1 MKTMNYSGKMID
13 SDNKNNQVVPYNPS
27 DHTQYKNIDLYS
39 IKNAYQAMII
49 QKTMEAHELISSYL
63 RMTHPLT
70 KMTLAFMLLNPY
82 QTFSLG
88 KTYTIHLYSFG
99 MFFGRSI
106 KAFVYR
112 KPQPVKK
119 TFEISYIVDNSINHL
134 YVAFDW
140 YLKSNSKVK
149 KNENYS
155 VLSMVK
161 PIEASKKDK
170 DYLVLKTVP
179 EEQETEFVYDNY
191 KFNYSKSSH
200 DDVIY
205 APSGEIKKKNYKLLI
220 WSYYC
225 GTDTFDNL
233 STHVINAYAKSK
245 VDDVWVQKIYKHSNG
260 RWNDTILDRNK
271 RKIASVV
278 MKGNRNQEITK
289 LLDHFTQTEEW
300 HLDRGIPYKKSFL
313 FYGPPG
319 TGKSSMIKAMS
330 FELQRHIHYLSLSTI
345 KNDQELSNLMSNINF
360 KETILVIEDIDAQG
374 TFVHKRSKNQD
385 TKNTNINTNIN
396 TKTNAINENKQMNL
410 SNFMDTNPNPNP
422 NSNPNLNPN
431 LNPNPNPNLNSN
443 PNPNPNL
450 NSNPNNNDN
459 MDHSSL
465 SMMAQIITAVKSDNT
480 NKDKE
485 HESKSQL
492 TLSGILNQIDGI
504 HNNHGMI
511 LIMTTN
517 YPELLDEALIRD
529 GRVDER
535 VFFDYCDYEQIHMMF
550 ENFYNVNI
558 VSLETIKSKINLS
571 EYKVAPCNVENSMRR
586 YFSNQIS
593 ALDDIVNSI
602 KGKKNFE
609 KFEF

>member
-1 MKTMNYSGKMID
+1 MNPINYSGKMID
-13 SDNKNNQVVPYNPS
+13 SDNNDNNNNNKVVPYNSPS
-27 DHTQYKNIDLYS
+27 QYKNVDLFS

-49 QKTMEAHELISSYL
+49 QKTMETHELITNYL

-82 QTFSLG
+82 QTFTLA
-88 KTYTIHLYSFG
+88 KTYSIHLYSFS
-99 MFFGRSI
+99 MFLGRSF

-149 KNENYS
+149 KNENYA

-170 DYLVLKTVP
+170 DYPVLKTVP
-179 EEQETEFVYDNY
+179 EEQETEFIYDNY
-191 KFNYSKSSH
+191 TFNYSKNSF

-205 APSGEIKKKNYKLLI
+205 APSGEMKKKNYKLLI

-225 GTDTFDNL
+225 GVDTFDNL
-233 STHVINAYAKSK
+233 STHIINAYAKSK
-245 VDDVWVQKIYKHSNG
+245 VDEVWVQKIYKHGNG
-260 RWNDTILDRNK
+260 MWKDSVLDRNK

-278 MKGNRNQEITK
+278 MKGGRNQEISE
-289 LLDHFTQTEEW
+289 LLNHFSQTEEW
-300 HLDRGIPYKKSFL
+300 HLERGIPYKKSFL

-374 TFVHKRSKNQD
+374 SFVHKRTKKQEVNET
-385 TKNTNINTNIN
+385 TKNKDN
-396 TKTNAINENKQMNL
+396 NENKETD
-410 SNFMDTNPNPNP
+410 FVDI
-422 NSNPNLNPN
+422 NSKQNNEI
-431 LNPNPNPNLNSN
+431 
-443 PNPNPNL
+443 
-450 NSNPNNNDN
+450 NNDPTGLVI
-459 MDHSSL
+459 L
-465 SMMAQIITAVKSDNT
+465 SKLMGAV
-480 NKDKE
+480 NKPDKE
-485 HESKSQL
+485 LDNESKSQL
-492 TLSGILNQIDGI
+492 TLSGILNQIDGV

-517 YPELLDEALIRD
+517 YPDLLDEALIRD

-535 VFFDYCDYEQIHMMF
+535 VFFDYCDYEQIHLMF
-550 ENFYNVNI
+550 KNFYNGNS
-558 VSLETIKSKINLS
+558 VSLETIKTKINLT

-586 YFSNQIS
+586 YYSNQMA
-593 ALDDIVNSI
+593 ALDDIVNST
-602 KGKKNFE
+602 KGKKTFE

>member
-1 MKTMNYSGKMID
+1 MNTINYSGKMVD
-13 SDNKNNQVVPYNPS
+13 SDNNNNQVVPYNS
-27 DHTQYKNIDLYS
+27 SNSSGQSQYKNVDLFS

-82 QTFSLG
+82 QTFTLA
-88 KTYTIHLYSFG
+88 KTYSVHMYSFG
-99 MFFGRSI
+99 MFLGRSI

-149 KNENYS
+149 KNENHA

-161 PIEASKKDK
+161 PIEASKKNK
-170 DYLVLKTVP
+170 DYPVLKTVP

-191 KFNYSKSSH
+191 TFNYSKSSH

-245 VDDVWVQKIYKHSNG
+245 VDDVWVQKIYKHAQG
-260 RWNDTILDRNK
+260 IWKDFVLDRNK
-271 RKIASVV
+271 RKISSVV
-278 MKGNRNQEITK
+278 MKGSRNQEISE
-289 LLDHFTQTEEW
+289 LLNHFTQTEEW
-300 HLDRGIPYKKSFL
+300 HLERGIPYKKSFL

-345 KNDQELSNLMSNINF
+345 KNDQELSNLMSNVNF

-374 TFVHKRSKNQD
+374 SFVHKRPKKQD
-385 TKNTNINTNIN
+385 TKNTNTTANESKQSNLTNDVNSDPSGLI
-396 TKTNAINENKQMNL
+396 TL
-410 SNFMDTNPNPNP
+410 SKLMT
-422 NSNPNLNPN
+422 S
-431 LNPNPNPNLNSN
+431 
-443 PNPNPNL
+443 
-450 NSNPNNNDN
+450 
-459 MDHSSL
+459 
-465 SMMAQIITAVKSDNT
+465 VKSDNT
-480 NKDKE
+480 DKDNE
-485 HESKSQL
+485 QESKSQL
-492 TLSGILNQIDGI
+492 TLSGILNQIDGV

-535 VFFDYCDYEQIHMMF
+535 VFFDYCDYEQIYLMF
-550 ENFYNVNI
+550 KNFYNGNS
-558 VSLETIKSKINLS
+558 VSLETIKSKIDLS
-571 EYKVAPCNVENSMRR
+571 EYTVAPCNVENSMRR
-586 YFSNQIS
+586 YFSNQIA

-602 KGKKNFE
+602 KGKKTFE

>member
-1 MKTMNYSGKMID
+1 MNTINYSGKMVD
-13 SDNKNNQVVPYNPS
+13 SDNNNNQLVPYNSSNSS
-27 DHTQYKNIDLYS
+27 DQTQYKNVDLFS

-82 QTFSLG
+82 QTFTLA
-88 KTYTIHLYSFG
+88 KTYSVHMYSFG
-99 MFFGRSI
+99 MFLGRSI

-149 KNENYS
+149 KNENHA

-161 PIEASKKDK
+161 PIEASKKNK
-170 DYLVLKTVP
+170 DYPVLKTVP

-191 KFNYSKSSH
+191 TFNYSKSSH

-245 VDDVWVQKIYKHSNG
+245 VDEVWVQKIYEHAQGMWK
-260 RWNDTILDRNK
+260 DFVLDRNK
-271 RKIASVV
+271 RKISSVV
-278 MKGNRNQEITK
+278 MKGSRNQEISE
-289 LLDHFTQTEEW
+289 LLNHFTQTEEW
-300 HLDRGIPYKKSFL
+300 HLERGIPYKKSFL

-319 TGKSSMIKAMS
+319 TGKSSMIKAIS

-345 KNDQELSNLMSNINF
+345 KNDQELSNLMSNVNF

-374 TFVHKRSKNQD
+374 SFVHKRPKKQD
-385 TKNTNINTNIN
+385 TKNTNT
-396 TKTNAINENKQMNL
+396 TANESKQ
-410 SNFMDTNPNPNP
+410 
-422 NSNPNLNPN
+422 SNPTNDV
-431 LNPNPNPNLNSN
+431 NSDTSD
-443 PNPNPNL
+443 L
-450 NSNPNNNDN
+450 I
-459 MDHSSL
+459 ML
-465 SMMAQIITAVKSDNT
+465 SKLMTSVKSDNT
-480 NKDKE
+480 DKDSE
-485 HESKSQL
+485 QESKSQL
-492 TLSGILNQIDGI
+492 TLSGILNQIDGV

-535 VFFDYCDYEQIHMMF
+535 VFFDYCDYEQIYLMF
-550 ENFYNVNI
+550 KNFYNGNS
-558 VSLETIKSKINLS
+558 VSLETIKSKIDLS
-571 EYKVAPCNVENSMRR
+571 EYTVAPCNVENSMRR
-586 YFSNQIS
+586 YFSNQIA

-602 KGKKNFE
+602 KGKKTFE

>member
-1 MKTMNYSGKMID
+1 MNQINYSGKMID
-13 SDNKNNQVVPYNPS
+13 SDTNNTNNNQLVPYNYQYQS
-27 DHTQYKNIDLYS
+27 QSQSQSQTQTKYKNIDLFS
-39 IKNAYQAMII
+39 IKNAYQVMII
-49 QKTMEAHELISSYL
+49 QKTLEAHEILSNNL

-82 QTFSLG
+82 QTYSLA
-88 KTYTIHLYSFG
+88 KTYSIHLYTFG
-99 MFFGRSI
+99 MFLGRSI
-106 KAFVYR
+106 KAFVYS

-140 YLKSNSKVK
+140 YLKSNSKIK

-170 DYLVLKTVP
+170 DYPVLKTVP

-191 KFNYSKSSH
+191 TFNYSKNSF

-205 APSGEIKKKNYKLLI
+205 APSGEMKKKNYKLLI

-225 GTDTFDNL
+225 GVDTFDNL

-245 VDDVWVQKIYKHSNG
+245 VDEVWVQKIYKHSNG
-260 RWNDTILDRNK
+260 MWKDSILDRNK
-271 RKIASVV
+271 RKISSVV
-278 MKGNRNQEITK
+278 MKDNKNIEISN
-289 LLDHFTQTEEW
+289 LLNHFSQTEEW
-300 HLDRGIPYKKSFL
+300 HLERGIPYKKSFL

-345 KNDQELSNLMSNINF
+345 KNDQELSNLMSGINF

-374 TFVHKRSKNQD
+374 SFVHKR
-385 TKNTNINTNIN
+385 TP
-396 TKTNAINENKQMNL
+396 KQEIK
-410 SNFMDTNPNPNP
+410 DK
-422 NSNPNLNPN
+422 
-431 LNPNPNPNLNSN
+431 
-443 PNPNPNL
+443 
-450 NSNPNNNDN
+450 NDN
-459 MDHSSL
+459 NISATTTTTKLDDDGLAVL
-465 SMMAQIITAVKSDNT
+465 SKLIIASNIQDK
-480 NKDKE
+480 NKEKE
-485 HESKSQL
+485 KENESQL
-492 TLSGILNQIDGI
+492 TLSGILNQIDGV

-535 VFFDYCDYEQIHMMF
+535 IFFDYCDYEQIYLMF
-550 ENFYNVNI
+550 KNFYNSI
-558 VSLETIKSKINLS
+558 DVSLETIKSKINLD
-571 EYKVAPCNVENSMRR
+571 EYKIAPCNVENSMRR
-586 YFSNQIS
+586 YYSNHIL

-602 KGKKNFE
+602 KGKKTFE
-609 KFEF
+609 KFEI

>member
-1 MKTMNYSGKMID
+1 MNPINYSGKMID
-13 SDNKNNQVVPYNPS
+13 SDTNNTNANNNNQVVPYNPTS
-27 DHTQYKNIDLYS
+27 QTQYKNVDLFS

-49 QKTMEAHELISSYL
+49 QKTMEAHELIANYL
-63 RMTHPLT
+63 KMTHPLT

-82 QTFSLG
+82 QTLTLA
-88 KTYTIHLYSFG
+88 KTYSIHLYSFG
-99 MFFGRSI
+99 MFLGRSV
-106 KAFVYR
+106 KALIYG

-140 YLKSNSKVK
+140 YLKSNSKIK
-149 KNENYS
+149 KNENHA
-155 VLSMVK
+155 VLSMIK
-161 PIEASKKDK
+161 PIEASKQDK

-179 EEQETEFVYDNY
+179 EKQETEFVYENY
-191 KFNYSKSSH
+191 TFNYSKTSF

-205 APSGEIKKKNYKLLI
+205 APSGEMKKKNYRLLI

-225 GTDTFDNL
+225 GADTFDNL

-245 VDDVWVQKIYKHSNG
+245 VNETWIQKIYKHSNG
-260 RWNDTILDRNK
+260 MWKDSILERNK

-278 MKGNRNQEITK
+278 MRGEKNKDISE
-289 LLDHFTQTEEW
+289 LLNHFTQTEEW
-300 HLDRGIPYKKSFL
+300 HLERGIPYKKSFL

-319 TGKSSMIKAMS
+319 TGKSSMIKAIS

-345 KNDQELSNLMSNINF
+345 KNDQELSNLMSNIDF

-374 TFVHKRSKNQD
+374 SFVHKRPKKQDNKENKENNEIDFINVNSKSN
-385 TKNTNINTNIN
+385 
-396 TKTNAINENKQMNL
+396 NENNCD
-410 SNFMDTNPNPNP
+410 S
-422 NSNPNLNPN
+422 
-431 LNPNPNPNLNSN
+431 
-443 PNPNPNL
+443 
-450 NSNPNNNDN
+450 
-459 MDHSSL
+459 SSL
-465 SMMAQIITAVKSDNT
+465 VMLSKLMTAVNKQDKD
-480 NKDKE
+480 KDKE
-485 HESKSQL
+485 KEQEKEQEFKSQL
-492 TLSGILNQIDGI
+492 TLSGILNQIDGV

-535 VFFDYCDYEQIHMMF
+535 VFFDYCDYEQIYLMF
-550 ENFYNVNI
+550 KNFYNGDC
-558 VSLETIKSKINLS
+558 VSLETIKLKINLS
-571 EYKVAPCNVENSMRR
+571 EYKIAPCNVENSMRR
-586 YFSNQIS
+586 CYSNQMA

-602 KGKKNFE
+602 KSKKTFE